1 MQVIIAGASLCGCVI
16 NALRMRAGLKLK
28 DVGFQ
33 EQTELIQRVQ
43 AAKMLGQRGA
53 YPTTIT
59 NRKQLVNQFAANL
72 PSRFL

>member
-1 MQVIIAGASLCGCVI
+1 MQVIVAGAALCGIVV

-43 AAKMLGQRGA
+43 EAKLLGQRGA
-53 YPTTIT
+53 YPTTMA
-59 NRKQLVNQFAANL
+59 NRKQLVKL
-72 PSRFL
+72 PGC